1 MHRRFIIAPAAALT
15 LALAGCPG
23 EPGPQPSVPTIAP
36 SFTPASPLAPEGHYA
51 DVGIEI
57 FGGTLFVEVKNT
69 EGAPIE
75 GAVVKLYGPTL
86 ATAPVDANGQVTLAP
101 LAEGAGYRLIVQAE
115 GYASLQVGNIEIKKE
130 TVVSE
135 RSRLSPGASLS
146 GTVLASGK
154 PVEGA
159 VVSDGLNSTLT
170 DAAGAYTLRGVAP
183 GAVTLT
189 VGKPRHQQAS
199 RQVNVSERGAT
210 KLDLD
215 LQPASPVAYFDGSLS
230 GMATSSFTGLQ
241 SQLQSQGWTLSQ
253 APPASEGT
261 WVLISPSTALSTDTI
276 ERLTAFVAQGGK
288 LVILGEWG
296 GFSRFSNPSANQL
309 AHALGLHFNPDLVR
323 DPGAEHNQEWLTIR
337 SFQPNTPATA
347 GVSSVQ
353 LYQSCSL
360 FSLPP
365 MQALAQTPK
374 SAYRVQNNA
383 AAGPHAVV
391 AGGPYKGGKAIAL
404 GDSSAFSD
412 ADTDGDGTP
421 NVKEADNAK
430 LITQLFDW

>member
-1 MHRRFIIAPAAALT
+1 MHRRLIAASFLALT
-15 LALAGCPG
+15 LALTGCPDG
-23 EPGPQPSVPTIAP
+23 GPQVPPPTAAP

-51 DVGIEI
+51 DLGIEV
-57 FGGTLFVEVKNT
+57 FGGTLFVEVKDT
-69 EGAPIE
+69 DGQPLPD
-75 GAVVKLYGPTL
+75 AVVRLYGPTL
-86 ATAPVDANGQVTLAP
+86 ATAPVDEKGQVTLAP
-101 LAEGAGYRLIVQAE
+101 LAEGQNYRLIVEAE
-115 GYASLQVGNIEIKKE
+115 GYASLQVGNIEIKKKM
-130 TVVSE
+130 VVSE
-135 RSRLSPGASLS
+135 RSRLSRGASLS
-146 GTVLASGK
+146 GAVLASGK
-154 PVEGA
+154 PVAGA

-183 GAVTLT
+183 GAVTIT
-189 VGKPRHQQAS
+189 VGKPRFQQVS

-210 KLDLD
+210 KIDLD
-215 LQPASPVAYFDGSLS
+215 LQPATPVAYFDSTLS
-230 GMATSSFTGLQ
+230 GLPSRSFSGLET
-241 SQLQSQGWTLSQ
+241 QLKGQGWTLSEQ
-253 APPASEGT
+253 PPAKEGT
-261 WVLISPSTALSTDTI
+261 WVLISPPTTLPTDTI

-296 GFSRFSNPSANQL
+296 GFSGFSNTGANQL
-309 AHALGLHFNPDLVR
+309 AHALGLHFNPDLLR

-365 MQALAQTPK
+365 MLALAQTTTG
-374 SAYRVQNNA
+374 AYRVQNNA
-383 AAGPHAVV
+383 TSGPHAVI
-391 AGGPYKGGKAIAL
+391 AGGPFKGGKAIAL

-421 NVKEADNAK
+421 NFKEADNAE
-430 LITQLFDW
+430 LASQLFDW